1 MNPRT
6 PPWMLRDRRPAAR
19 SPAQFSRPCCLVTSM
34 GPQHGPPNRQPW
46 PTARAG
52 PGRRGCNCQPP
63 RNSICSSCSA
73 PDYKGARLVWTR
85 RRCGLR
91 ASPTDRRVLRRA
103 AKGKPS
109 TASETPGRSMG
120 LLKRS
125 VANAACIVEIAIPL
139 PTLPRLRG
147 RGREGDGGTGRLTNG
162 CNAGQIRTGS
172 SERTKGPDDAQ
183 LHCAP
188 DQEKVFV
195 ELVLPES
202 VCTKVCV

>member
-1 MNPRT
+1 
-6 PPWMLRDRRPAAR
+6 
-19 SPAQFSRPCCLVTSM
+19 
-34 GPQHGPPNRQPW
+34 
-46 PTARAG
+46 
-52 PGRRGCNCQPP
+52 
-63 RNSICSSCSA
+63 
-73 PDYKGARLVWTR
+73 
-85 RRCGLR
+85 
-91 ASPTDRRVLRRA
+91 
-103 AKGKPS
+103 
-109 TASETPGRSMG
+109 MG

-147 RGREGDGGTGRLTNG
+147 RGREGDGETGRLTNG

-202 VCTKVCV
+202 VCTKVCVRTRVTLIRARSGHIEPLLPGVMARLVPAIYALLAEPLQDRRGCPPQARA